1 MDDIVKLYLTT
12 STTTTP
18 KAVTT
23 AAKNDILN
31 LSCDFESSD
40 ETFCGWENDI
50 LNNTDW
56 LVDKISFIFNS
67 RHVIPGSSNYF
78 TSK

>member
-1 MDDIVKLYLTT
+1 MDDIVKLNLTT

-18 KAVTT
+18 KTVTT
-23 AAKNDILN
+23 AANNYILN
-31 LSCDFESSD
+31 LSCDFKSSD

-50 LNNTDW
+50 FNNTNW
-56 LVDKISFIFNS
+56 LADKISFIFNS